1 MNGKLFKTNKVKPLI
16 DRYTAAIIQFRRIDP
31 EEIPDVAERRKANL
45 KNVLAS
51 FSSLETWDV
60 IDPVKLVVLPENIL
74 RHEFDTKDPNQ
85 TQADRVATAVSIPG
99 EETDAIAEKAKQYN
113 TYVSASIHE
122 KDPKYPE
129 YFLNTAFIMNPKGK
143 IILKYRKINP
153 WIPLELSTSPHDM
166 MPEYKEP
173 MFPVVET
180 ELGNLACYVCY
191 DQFFPE
197 VARQLAF
204 NGAEVLLKPT
214 IFPPYPQHMNYE
226 PYDWYTTVNKMRSI
240 ENMVYGLNA
249 NGAKY
254 GNSQIVDYLGRIL
267 AVGDKGHQMTIGAT
281 IDIQALRD
289 YRKKTQLHN
298 MLEQVRTECYTYL
311 QKPNW
316 PKNKPLLN
324 EQDYAEWANESK
336 FYKK

>member
-1 MNGKLFKTNKVKPLI
+1 LI

-31 EEIPDVAERRKANL
+31 EDIPDVDKRRDANL
-45 KNVLAS
+45 EKMLAS
-51 FSSLETWDV
+51 FSSLETWDQ
-60 IDPVKLVVLPENIL
+60 IDPVKLVVFPENVF
-74 RHEFDTKDPNQ
+74 RHEFDTKNPNQ
-85 TQADRVATAVSIPG
+85 TQADRVATAVNIPG
-99 EETDAIAEKAKQYN
+99 PETDAIAEKAKQYN
-113 TYVSASIHE
+113 TYVSTSIHE
-122 KDPKYPE
+122 KNPDYPE
-129 YFLNTAFIMNPKGK
+129 YFLNTAFIMNPKGR

-153 WIPLELSTSPHDM
+153 WIPLELSTSPHDI
-166 MPEYKEP
+166 PGYKDP

-214 IFPPYPQHMNYE
+214 IFPPYPQNMMFE
-226 PYDWYTTVNKMRSI
+226 PYDWYTVVNKMRSI

-254 GNSQIVDYLGRIL
+254 GNSMIVDYLGRII
-267 AVGDKGHQMTIGAT
+267 AKADKGHAMTIGAT
-281 IDIQALRD
+281 IDVQELRD
-289 YRKKTQLHN
+289 YRKKSKLHN
-298 MLEQVRTECYTYL
+298 MLQQVRTECYTYL
-311 QKPNW
+311 NEPMW
-316 PKNKPLLN
+316 PKNKPLLR
-324 EQDYAEWANESK
+324 EEDYAEWAPKPK

>member
-1 MNGKLFKTNKVKPLI
+1 MI
-16 DRYTAAIIQFRRIDP
+16 DRYTAAIIQFKRIDP
-31 EEIPDVAERRKANL
+31 EEIPDVNKRRDANL
-45 KNVLAS
+45 KNVLKS
-51 FSSLETWDV
+51 FSSIETWDH

-85 TQADRVATAVSIPG
+85 TQADRVATAVTIPG
-99 EETDAIAEKAKQYN
+99 DETDALAEKAKQYK
-113 TYVSASIHE
+113 TYICTSIHE

-153 WIPLELSTSPHDM
+153 WIPLELSMSPHDI
-166 MPEYKEP
+166 PNYEEP

-180 ELGNLACYVCY
+180 ELGNLGCYVCY

-197 VARQLAF
+197 VARQLTF

-214 IFPPYPQHMNYE
+214 IFPPYPQHMANE
-226 PYDWYTTVNKMRSI
+226 PYDWYTIVNKMRSI
-240 ENMVYGLNA
+240 ENVVYGINA

-254 GNSQIVDYLGRIL
+254 GNSMIVDYLGRTI
-267 AVGDKGHQMTIGAT
+267 AKGSQHQQMTIGAT
-281 IDIQALRD
+281 IDVQALRD
-289 YRKKTQLHN
+289 YRNKAKLHN
-298 MLEQVRTECYTYL
+298 MPHQVRTECYTYL
-311 QKPNW
+311 NEPMW

-324 EQDYAEWANESK
+324 EEDYAEWAPKPK
-336 FYKK
+336 FYK

>member
-1 MNGKLFKTNKVKPLI
+1 VI

-31 EEIPDVAERRKANL
+31 EEIPDVNKRREANL
-45 KNVLAS
+45 SSVLAS
-51 FSSLETWDV
+51 FSTLDTWNQ

-74 RHEFDTKDPNQ
+74 RHEFDTQNPNQ
-85 TQADRVATAVSIPG
+85 TQADRVATAITIPG
-99 EETDAIAEKAKQYN
+99 EETDALAEKAMQYK
-113 TYVSASIHE
+113 TYISASIHE

-129 YFLNTAFIMNPKGK
+129 YYLNTAFIMNPKGK

-153 WIPLELSTSPHDM
+153 WIPLELSTSPHDI
-166 MPEYKEP
+166 ENYQEP

-197 VARQLAF
+197 VARQLTF

-214 IFPPYPQHMNYE
+214 IFPPYPQHMANE

-254 GNSQIVDYLGRIL
+254 GNSMIVDYLGRII
-267 AVGDKGHQMTIGAT
+267 AKASQHVQMTIGAT
-281 IDIQALRD
+281 IDVQALRD
-289 YRKKTQLHN
+289 YRNKAKLHN
-298 MLEQVRTECYTYL
+298 MVEQVRTECYTYL
-311 QKPNW
+311 NKPNW
-316 PKNKPLLN
+316 PKNKSLLN
-324 EQDYAEWANESK
+324 EEDYADWVNKPK